1 MLQRVWKKPEL
12 SKRRSIGS
20 ASFLLPCL
28 CKWGLDSARPTG
40 TKKAPVSKYQD
51 TGAMRLL
58 LICWWTRQE
67 SNLEPAGYE
76 PEALPIELRVRR
88 KNLLCPVPVFC
99 QDKFF
104 ERIQGCPKIAP
115 KESGFLCVTPR
126 SPVERTIS
134 SPCTR
139 ARAFLPHAPPVG
151 HAPLSFSLTLRPHA
165 KLPCTR

>member
-1 MLQRVWKKPEL
+1 
-12 SKRRSIGS
+12 
-20 ASFLLPCL
+20 
-28 CKWGLDSARPTG
+28 
-40 TKKAPVSKYQD
+40 
-51 TGAMRLL
+51 MRLL

-139 ARAFLPHAPPVG
+139 A
-151 HAPLSFSLTLRPHA
+151 
-165 KLPCTR
+165 